1 MNINGER
8 HPVNSALIV
17 DDNWF
22 NRDIC
27 RIALSSVGYQLT
39 EADNGAAALNL
50 LAERTFDLMVLDLDM
65 PVVGGLTVLNRVRAE
80 SRHSK
85 MRVIILTAHS
95 HMATEDVDT
104 EADFVMHKPINIVEF
119 AAFADR
125 LKDSSVPT

>member
-1 MNINGER
+1 MNLNGER

-65 PVVGGLTVLNRVRAE
+65 PVVGGLTVLNRVRSE
-80 SRHSK
+80 TRHDR
-85 MRVIILTAHS
+85 MRVIVLTAHS
-95 HMATEDVDT
+95 HMATGDVDT